1 MKVQS
6 FLTIEEVAVEL
17 KASVK
22 TVRRRIAA
30 GSIRAFKEGGR
41 VCVLESDLA
50 DYLQRQIHSTAT
62 R

>member
-1 MKVQS
+1 MNRIDLLK
-6 FLTIEEVAVEL
+6 LEEVAERL

-30 GSIRAFKEGGR
+30 GELRAFKEGGR
-41 VCVLESDLA
+41 VCVLASDLVEYIERRIRA
-50 DYLQRQIHSTAT
+50 TAS